1 MNKNDMIVMVRE
13 AQAAAGLKV
22 NAVSTLNSKT
32 VAALEMMLAD
42 MTCECDNGE
51 CCGVCCGVCDC
62 CSDEG
67 EVEAATAA
75 PTGPREKGMTR
86 KQGIARLDELNYTG
100 PTSYLMP
107 TVRKIV
113 AWAEANYPA
122 DAELPA
128 NVTNESNW
136 A

>member
-1 MNKNDMIVMVRE
+1 MNKNELIEMVRE

-22 NAVSTLNSKT
+22 NAASTLNSKT

-42 MTCECDNGE
+42 MTCGGCDNGE
-51 CCGVCCGVCDC
+51 CCGVCDC

-86 KQGIARLDELNYTG
+86 KQCVARLDELSYTG